1 MNNKYELGAF
11 ILRLVTGLT
20 FLLHGLSKFQGGI
33 ENTVGFFSSVGIPG
47 FLAYIV
53 AIIELAGGALMILGL
68 GTRVIGLLFAIVM
81 LGAIFTVKL
90 SAGFMGTDGGGGYEF
105 DVTLLAMS
113 LYLGLSG
120 SRMLSLDGLFR
131 SKGQEKPRKE
141 GKTDDAANP
150 PGH

>member
-81 LGAIFTVKL
+81 LGPFSLL
-90 SAGFMGTDGGGGYEF
+90 SYPPDSWERMEAQ
-105 DVTLLAMS
+105 AMN
-113 LYLGLSG
+113 L
-120 SRMLSLDGLFR
+120 M
-131 SKGQEKPRKE
+131 
-141 GKTDDAANP
+141 
-150 PGH
+150 

>member
-90 SAGFMGTDGGGGYEF
+90 SAGFMGTDGGAGYEL

-113 LYLGLSG
+113 VYLGLSG
-120 SRMLSLDGLFR
+120 SRMLSLGEIILK
-131 SKGQEKPRKE
+131 SRKE
-141 GKTDDAANP
+141 GITDVTANP